1 MGLMPQASAAASKP
15 LGVIDALQRGFNLIN
30 RHLWLLLPPLVVD
43 IFLWRGP
50 RLSIA
55 PLIDRQFDLLMQQA
69 ASATSMPAEATAM
82 IEGLRQSLVSFN
94 LFSLLA
100 GVITGLPSYLSRLDA
115 AASLG
120 EGGRVALVADAQ
132 TALLYA
138 AALIPIGL
146 LIGSLWLALIV
157 RSLSAETDEAASGG
171 RKTTP
176 AVAAENVG
184 AERQGWGQTLRRIG
198 WAWLNL
204 GLYLAALFAATFVAA
219 FLFVIVMALLV
230 AVAGAN
236 GVALASVA
244 WLIFVWAVLWVG
256 IGLSFVVSAIVLDGV
271 NVARAAWRSFNVVGR
286 NLTATIGLLL
296 LSFVLTEGF
305 ARIWL
310 LLSGNSW
317 GVPIGM
323 VGYAYIGAALTAATL
338 FFYRARY
345 QHWQRARSAVT
356 TVRRQGAD
364 EFPSQQQ

>member
-1 MGLMPQASAAASKP
+1 MPQASAAASKP

-55 PLIDRQFDLLMQQA
+55 PLIDRQFDLLAQQA
-69 ASATSMPAEATAM
+69 ASAVSMPAEATAM
-82 IEGLRQSLVSFN
+82 LEGLRQSLLSFN

-100 GVITGLPSYLSRLDA
+100 GIITTLPSYLSRLDA
-115 AASLG
+115 AAGLG
-120 EGGRVALVADAQ
+120 EVGTVMLVADAR
-132 TALLYA
+132 TASLYA
-138 AALIPIGL
+138 AMLIPIGL
-146 LIGSLWLALIV
+146 LIGSLWLALMV
-157 RSLSAETDEAASGG
+157 RSLSAEADEAGSGG
-171 RKTTP
+171 GKTTP
-176 AVAAENVG
+176 AAGAENAA
-184 AERQGWGQTLRRIG
+184 AERQSWGQTMRRMG
-198 WAWLNL
+198 WTWLNL
-204 GLYLAALFAATFVAA
+204 SLYLAALFAVTFVAA
-219 FLFVIVMALLV
+219 FLFVIVMAVLV

-286 NLTATIGLLL
+286 NLTATIGLLI

-345 QHWQRARSAVT
+345 QHWQRARSAVSSA
-356 TVRRQGAD
+356 RRTSAD
-364 EFPSQQQ
+364 EFPTQQ